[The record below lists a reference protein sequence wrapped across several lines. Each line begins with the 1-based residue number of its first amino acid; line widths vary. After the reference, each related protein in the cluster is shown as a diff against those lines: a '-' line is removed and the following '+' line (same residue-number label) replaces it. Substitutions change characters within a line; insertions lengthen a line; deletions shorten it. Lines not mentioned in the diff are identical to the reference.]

1 MVGATTAVGAIDQG
15 TTSTKGLVLATAGR
29 LEVVANLRHRQFYP
43 KPGWVEHDAGEL
55 LDRVHSAAEPVGDI
69 AALERTRQLDPS
81 FPTRQE
87 RFCEF
92 D

>member
-43 KPGWVEHDAGEL
+43 QLSWVEHDAGEL

-69 AALERTRQLDPS
+69 AALERTRQLDSS

>member
-43 KPGWVEHDAGEL
+43 QLGWVEHDAGEL

-69 AALERTRQLDPS
+69 AALERTRQLDSS

-87 RFCEF
+87 GFPEF
-92 D
+92 Y